1 MGFGCNMMALSTKV
15 EKEVS
20 KFVWRVAYEKNSPIT
35 FLDL

>member
-20 KFVWRVAYEKNSPIT
+20 KFVWRVAYEKTPLLP
-35 FLDL
+35 F